1 MCYVLQANTT
11 AIKTM
16 LKNSKDTLKIPLCK
30 LSLIAGAA
38 DANESVM
45 SSYIFNK
52 NIIPKKNKQT
62 YKYQPLQ

>member
-1 MCYVLQANTT
+1 MCYVLQANTI
-11 AIKTM
+11 AIETI

-38 DANESVM
+38 DAKESVM

-52 NIIPKKNKQT
+52 NIIP
-62 YKYQPLQ
+62 

>member
-52 NIIPKKNKQT
+52 NIIP
-62 YKYQPLQ
+62 